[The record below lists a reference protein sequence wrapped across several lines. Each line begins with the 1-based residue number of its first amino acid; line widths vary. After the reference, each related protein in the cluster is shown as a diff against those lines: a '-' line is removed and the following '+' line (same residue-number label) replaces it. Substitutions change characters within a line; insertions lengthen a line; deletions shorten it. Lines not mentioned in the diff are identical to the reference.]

1 MSVLPCSLVLLILEA
16 QRVVLR
22 ILGVLGNDF
31 TLVLVLNRVDD
42 LGIDEV
48 TLCSKAFD
56 GKTN

>member
-1 MSVLPCSLVLLILEA
+1 MPVLPCSLILLILEA

-22 ILGVLGNDF
+22 ILGVLGYNF
-31 TLVLVLNRVDD
+31 TLILVLNRVDD

-48 TLCSKAFD
+48 ALCSKAFD